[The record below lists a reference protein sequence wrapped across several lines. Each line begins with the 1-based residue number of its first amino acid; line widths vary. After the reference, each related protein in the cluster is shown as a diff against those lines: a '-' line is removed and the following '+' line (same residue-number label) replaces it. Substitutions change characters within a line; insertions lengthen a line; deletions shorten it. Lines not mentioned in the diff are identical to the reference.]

1 MQRLCEVIAK
11 LRSPEG
17 CPWDRVQTLATI
29 KPYTLEETYEL
40 LEAIDSD
47 DDAAIQEELG
57 DVLLQVV
64 LDSQIAADEGRFD
77 IVAVI
82 EQITDKMI
90 RRHPHVFGDK
100 QAETPDDVRIHWDA
114 AKQREKSER
123 TSVLEG
129 IPADLPTLAKA
140 ARITKKAARVGY
152 DFPNRW
158 MLFDKLQEELRELA
172 EELSDDG
179 SIPQV
184 PASVEGPV
192 IADAAVDDPVR
203 LARIEEEL
211 GDVLFVLAN
220 IARRWG
226 VNPEEA
232 LRKSN
237 QKFSRRF
244 QAIERGLAE
253 QGRSISEATLVEME
267 EFYQAEK
274 SRAKADN
281 Q

>member
-1 MQRLCEVIAK
+1 M
-11 LRSPEG
+11 
-17 CPWDRVQTLATI
+17 
-29 KPYTLEETYEL
+29 
-40 LEAIDSD
+40 
-47 DDAAIQEELG
+47 
-57 DVLLQVV
+57 
-64 LDSQIAADEGRFD
+64 
-77 IVAVI
+77 
-82 EQITDKMI
+82 
-90 RRHPHVFGDK
+90 
-100 QAETPDDVRIHWDA
+100 
-114 AKQREKSER
+114 
-123 TSVLEG
+123 
-129 IPADLPTLAKA
+129 
-140 ARITKKAARVGY
+140 GY

-158 MLFDKLQEELRELA
+158 MLFDKLQEELCELA